1 MTKMTKNDN
10 ASRKM
15 QFLQPAKLSFCLS
28 FFLSFVG
35 KFIIVCHCGA
45 IFSKIWKNMEKR
57 LKNEKKLPK
66 NGNAWRKM
74 HFLQLAKLS
83 FCLSI
88 FFLSFGGKF
97 IIFLVIVV
105 QFSQKYGKI
114 SKLVCNMSEKSDK
127 MTNKTADQNSN
138 DKKIDKQN
146 KQNVRQ
152 N

>member
-1 MTKMTKNDN
+1 
-10 ASRKM
+10 
-15 QFLQPAKLSFCLS
+15 
-28 FFLSFVG
+28 
-35 KFIIVCHCGA
+35 
-45 IFSKIWKNMEKR
+45 MEKR

-114 SKLVCNMSEKSDK
+114 SKFACKMSEKSDK

-138 DKKIDKQN
+138 EKKIDKQN